1 MCFSGCHREAGD
13 SSVYSR
19 SGPKQ
24 LAPSPMTNDCT
35 LLVSAAAHLV
45 LQLEWHSTKA
55 QASTV
60 KFKTCVMCELAKPAA
75 DFYTDFNNV
84 DSLHSYCIACARATH
99 RKAYERR
106 KQEAQASRCVTVG
119 VTERQVATALATT
132 LSQPPPLPA
141 FTVLPDERA
150 YPAC

>member
-1 MCFSGCHREAGD
+1 MYNRAGH
-13 SSVYSR
+13 
-19 SGPKQ
+19 KQ
-24 LAPSPMTNDCT
+24 LAPSSMTSDCT
-35 LLVSAAAHLV
+35 LLVSVAAHLA
-45 LQLEWHSTKA
+45 LQLEWHNTKA

-106 KQEAQASRCVTVG
+106 KQEAQASRCVTVD

-141 FTVLPDERA
+141 CSLLPDERS
-150 YPAC
+150 YLAC